1 MKLPFHLKGHQ
12 LQGVDAWIS
21 NGMRGSIIYSSGTGK
36 TEIAFEWSRR
46 AAALLAPKNSS
57 NSTELLLSSNKFN
70 ILFVVPRIVLIFQ
83 NLRRLTSYGI
93 PREKIGIYFGEKK
106 EADRE
111 IIVGTYQ
118 SIVSNPA
125 LIKRSR
131 MVIFDE
137 VHLVSETAKV
147 LSKIFDLVLE
157 DDRKALLGLT
167 ATINLQESKFHTI
180 ATVLPPVKK

>member
-36 TEIAFEWSRR
+36 TEIAFECARR

-93 PREKIGIYFGEKK
+93 P
-106 EADRE
+106 RE